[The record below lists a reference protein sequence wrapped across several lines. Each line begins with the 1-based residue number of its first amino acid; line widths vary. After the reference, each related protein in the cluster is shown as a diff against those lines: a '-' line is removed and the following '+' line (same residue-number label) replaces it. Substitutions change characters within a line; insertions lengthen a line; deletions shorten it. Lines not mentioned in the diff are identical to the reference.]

1 METFRGYPVL
11 VRNLFL
17 GDRTYEIIG
26 PANYDELIDT
36 PEVAERFAR
45 DEYLPYWAE
54 FWPAARVMAERIL
67 RWGPATQ
74 SPRPTVLEIGCG
86 LGLVGLVAAHLGY
99 PTTLTD
105 YDEDSVAFAAENA
118 RRNHIA
124 LATARAL
131 DWTTFDARV
140 LADRIL
146 ACEVLYEDRH
156 IAPIARFLRN
166 HLKPGGVALVC
177 DTCRRPADA
186 FAEALGE
193 CGLHVRIER
202 ETIPRPGEKPLPI
215 RLFHVSGEPREASE
229 MP

>member
-1 METFRGYPVL
+1 METFCGYPVL
-11 VRNLFL
+11 VRHLRI
-17 GDRTYEIIG
+17 GDRDYEILG

-36 PEVAERFAR
+36 PEVAARFAQ

-67 RWGPATQ
+67 DWGPAVQ
-74 SPRPTVLEIGCG
+74 MPRATVLEIGCG

-105 YDEDSVAFAAENA
+105 YDADSVAFAAENA

-124 LATARAL
+124 PVAVRTL
-131 DWTTFDARV
+131 DWTTFEATLQV
-140 LADRIL
+140 DRIL

-156 IAPIARFLRN
+156 IAPIARFIRN
-166 HLKPGGVALVC
+166 HLRPGGFALVC

-186 FAEALGE
+186 FAEALGD
-193 CGLHVRIER
+193 CGLRVRIER
-202 ETIPRPGEKPLPI
+202 ETIVRPGEHPLPI
-215 RLFHVSGEPREASE
+215 RMFHVRGDE
-229 MP
+229 